1 MLFRSVKECFLNQ
14 ENSGKNLKLTS
25 GKILLKV
32 YVDTVCLY
40 KIYDQIEEKVTGKKN
55 EDLRFNFAPEK
66 KLD

>member
-1 MLFRSVKECFLNQ
+1 MFSESREQWKKFETDFRQDF
-14 ENSGKNLKLTS
+14 T
-25 GKILLKV
+25 KILIKI